1 MTLARL
7 SVSEMGLAILNMVHY
22 YVRNG
27 LCCMEFTIVLH
38 YLMVD
43 GNCDG
48 GGIRVRTWQTITTL
62 EH

>member
-22 YVRNG
+22 YVTLLHG
-27 LCCMEFTIVLH
+27 VHHCTVLH